1 MAPALLLVA
10 AMAIL
15 TLAAYSDRVYSEMGK
30 FLARE
35 YQENLDA
42 WTRLVEPGIGLSRD
56 NIALSSWVLRQ
67 SALACIGLLFGL
79 KFIYKPITTGTV
91 AETLFELIVVILFFD
106 RIIPQLFFA
115 RTRGLWAARIRIV
128 FQLLFWIAMP
138 ITLGLSL
145 LLSIASLAEP
155 DPHDEEDSEAEAVD
169 ALLEAGEEE
178 GILEE
183 SDMTLVRNV
192 VEFGDKVVREVMT
205 PRPQMFA
212 VSDTMTVAA
221 FTDLLTEH
229 NFSRVPVYS
238 GTVDNIT
245 GIAFA
250 HDILQITDNEAARKT
265 LRDIQ
270 RPAVFVPE
278 PKKVNELLREMQRAK
293 QHMCVVIDE
302 YGAVAGIVTIEDL
315 IEAIVGS
322 IADEHETNAAD
333 SDEPIREE
341 NGVYVLPASFEVSRL
356 RDLLAEE
363 TPSQGDEE
371 ENSEAPELRIPAD
384 YEATTVGGLVSEIAG
399 HIPQAGEV
407 IEAEGLRFEILAS
420 TARRV
425 DRVRVRL
432 IPTQPTE

>member
-1 MAPALLLVA
+1 MTFALLFL
-10 AMAIL
+10 
-15 TLAAYSDRVYSEMGK
+15 LAFAVLALASYADRVYSEMGK

-42 WTRLVEPGIGLSRD
+42 WTRYVEPAIKLSRD
-56 NIALSSWVLRQ
+56 NIALSAWALRGTSIGVL
-67 SALACIGLLFGL
+67 GMLFGQQL
-79 KFIYKPITTGTV
+79 LRKGLRFGSV
-91 AETLFELIVVILFFD
+91 LETLAELIFVILLCD
-106 RIIPQLFFA
+106 RLIPEMFFA
-115 RTRGLWAARIRIV
+115 RTTGMWAARLR
-128 FQLLFWIAMP
+128 FLYLLLFYVALP
-138 ITLGLSL
+138 VTLGTSL

-155 DPHDEEDSEAEAVD
+155 DEEKAPEATEAVD
-169 ALLEAGEEE
+169 ALLEAGQEE

-183 SDMTLVRNV
+183 SDRALVRSV

-212 VSDTMTVAA
+212 VPDNMTVAT
-221 FTDLLTEH
+221 FTDLLKEH
-229 NFSRVPVYS
+229 NFSRVPVFS

-250 HDILQITDNEAARKT
+250 HDILQIPDSEASRKT

-270 RPAVFVPE
+270 RHAVFVPE

-293 QHMCVVIDE
+293 QHMSVVIDE

-322 IADEHETNAAD
+322 IADEHETGPEAT
-333 SDEPIREE
+333 DEPIREQS
-341 NGVYVLPASFEVSRL
+341 GVYALPGDFEVSRL
-356 RDLLAEE
+356 RDLLSEETTAQAEAEE
-363 TPSQGDEE
+363 VVEI
-371 ENSEAPELRIPAD
+371 PELRLPAD
-384 YEATTVGGLVSEIAG
+384 YEATTVGGLISEIAG

-407 IEAEGLRFEILAS
+407 VEAEGLRLEVLAS

-425 DRVRVRL
+425 NRVRVSL
-432 IPTQPTE
+432 LPPSQPE